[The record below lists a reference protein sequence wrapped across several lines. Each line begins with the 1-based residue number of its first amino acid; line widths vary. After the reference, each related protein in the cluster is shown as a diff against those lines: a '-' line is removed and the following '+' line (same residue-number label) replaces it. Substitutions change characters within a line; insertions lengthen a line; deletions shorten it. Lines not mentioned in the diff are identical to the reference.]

1 MAFYMLQKPT
11 RKGVHTFYDTSKP
24 GFVYKGP
31 YDRDTAFFMK
41 NRYLNLE
48 KLTSSTSFDPKVVK
62 IEGPSNF
69 VLIGKQKHLPTQ
81 TGYFLRTNFY
91 GKVTDDYN
99 LETTSYGTSP
109 VIVSK
114 ITSVDPKNE
123 DQVFQWILQA
133 SARCL
138 LGIGDVATR
147 NFLVWNE
154 EVLQFDVDAN
164 RSIKE
169 SYSSFIDLV
178 LPKLSKEVKK
188 QVTTVW
194 SKRKSTLVHHIT
206 AMFGVIPEEVEFF
219 KTKMAELLSGRV
231 VKPKQTL
238 DLGFFGT
245 LKNDALLR
253 EYPLF
258 SLRKTQQTQEFKE
271 CRDNSINN
279 CGAYVAAF
287 LGLYKYGFYSSKKGF
302 SITWVRT
309 SVYTTLLEDMSIA
322 FINQHGWDIVKL
334 ITALDEDAKQN
345 GVNYT
350 LAAHTAIKIYQLMSA
365 YLKNRELSFWSVLY
379 FSPRMEQFD
388 PERARIF
395 KTLNLESATL
405 KDLSTGSLGKVLAQ
419 GVSKML
425 VRAILYE
432 ALKDLE
438 EGEETKMKRTSGDEF
453 TSFTQLFNP
462 NTTRKFEPD
471 TTYRKEA
478 TGFVTADEYNLSTS
492 VCKSIMQKAPR
503 VGLPLKKDIYKNL
516 LTQTVKPRQ
525 QLTFMIPQ
533 LYTDDKH
540 TATRDRKNKEA
551 GFDKFFIQGM
561 RSSNAY
567 DVEMANGDNLYYQ
580 AMRPYFKMIELG
592 YKPTSGNFFK

>member
-11 RKGVHTFYDTSKP
+11 RKGVHTFYDTANPSYL
-24 GFVYKGP
+24 YKGP

-41 NRYLNLE
+41 KRYLNLE
-48 KLTSSTSFDPKVVK
+48 KLTSSTSFNPKVVK
-62 IEGPSNF
+62 IKGPSNF
-69 VLIGKQKHLPTQ
+69 VLTGNQKHLSTKE
-81 TGYFLRTNFY
+81 GYFLRTNFY
-91 GKVTDDYN
+91 GEVTDDYN
-99 LETTSYGTSP
+99 LETTSYGVSP
-109 VIVSK
+109 VIVSNV
-114 ITSVDPKNE
+114 TPVDPKNE

-138 LGIGDVATR
+138 LGIGDIATR
-147 NFLVWNE
+147 NFLVHDD

-164 RSIKE
+164 RGIKE
-169 SYSSFIDLV
+169 TYPSFIDLV
-178 LPKLSKEVKK
+178 LPKLSKDVKK
-188 QVTTVW
+188 QIEQVW
-194 SKRKSTLVHHIT
+194 TKRKSSLVHHIT
-206 AMFGVIPEEVEFF
+206 AMFGVVPEEVEVFR
-219 KTKMAELLSGRV
+219 TKMTDLLTGKV
-231 VKPKQTL
+231 VKSKQVL

-245 LKNDALLR
+245 LKNDKLLK

-258 SLRKTQQTQEFKE
+258 SLRKTQQTEEFTE
-271 CRDNSINN
+271 CRNNSINN

-309 SVYTTLLEDMSIA
+309 SVYTTLLEDMSIS
-322 FINQHGWDIVKL
+322 FIKHHGWDIVKL
-334 ITALDEDAKQN
+334 ITDLEEDAKN

-350 LAAHTAIKIYQLMSA
+350 LAAHTATKIYQLMSS

-379 FSPRMEQFD
+379 FSPRMEHYD
-388 PERARIF
+388 PERAKIF
-395 KTLNLESATL
+395 KTLNLERVTIR
-405 KDLSTGSLGKVLAQ
+405 DLPTGSLGKVLAQ

-425 VRAILYE
+425 VRAVLYE

-438 EGEETKMKRTSGDEF
+438 EEDETKMKRKSNDEF
-453 TSFTQLFNP
+453 TSFNQLFNP
-462 NTTRKFEPD
+462 ETTSKFEPD
-471 TTYRKEA
+471 TTYRKEI
-478 TGFVTADEYNLSTS
+478 TGFVTLDEYNLSTS

-516 LTQTVKPRQ
+516 LTQMVKPRQ
-525 QLTFMIPQ
+525 QLTFTIPQ

-540 TATRDRKNKEA
+540 TAVRDRKNKEA
-551 GFDKFFIQGM
+551 GFDKFFTQGM

-567 DVEMANGDNLYYQ
+567 DIEMASGDNLYYE
-580 AMRPYFKMIELG
+580 AMKPYFKMIELG